1 MSGAHKWSKV
11 SQKWTLPLEGQE
23 MFQSSYSFEN
33 LVDNCFCENYD
44 HQNSGEFNN

>member
-1 MSGAHKWSKV
+1 
-11 SQKWTLPLEGQE
+11 

-44 HQNSGEFNN
+44 HQNSGEFNNLIPLAEIVNGKSIYHVQN